1 LNKPQ
6 LIAPIALSVALLIS
20 LLLFFLIPQP
30 MQQRILFFP
39 DTAGGER
46 HAEWHAIPYRHGRAD
61 QVQAVVEELQLGPSG
76 IGAVPFLSR
85 DASIRSV
92 ILRDRSS
99 LYIDFDSQIMFDQRY
114 DELNFSVISDLLEQN
129 LTRNFPGLT
138 VLAFLIEGQLP
149 DTPTFGEIGR

>member
-76 IGAVPFLSR
+76 IGGGALPQSGRFHSLGHPSR
-85 DASIRSV
+85 SEQ
-92 ILRDRSS
+92 S
-99 LYIDFDSQIMFDQRY
+99 LYRF
-114 DELNFSVISDLLEQN
+114 
-129 LTRNFPGLT
+129 
-138 VLAFLIEGQLP
+138 
-149 DTPTFGEIGR
+149 